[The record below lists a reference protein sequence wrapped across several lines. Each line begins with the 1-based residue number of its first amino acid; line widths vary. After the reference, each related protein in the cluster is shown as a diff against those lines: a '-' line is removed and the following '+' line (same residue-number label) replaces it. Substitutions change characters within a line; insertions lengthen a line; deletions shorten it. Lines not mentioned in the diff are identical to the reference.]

1 MTEVNTGMLL
11 AIGGVLLT
19 NGRVFAL
26 GKKEN
31 LNREDENPFP

>member
-1 MTEVNTGMLL
+1 MKEVNTGAMFM
-11 AIGGVLLT
+11 AIGGVQLT

-31 LNREDENPFP
+31 

>member
-1 MTEVNTGMLL
+1 MKEVNTGMFV
-11 AIGGVLLT
+11 AIGGVLLA

-31 LNREDENPFP
+31 

>member
-1 MTEVNTGMLL
+1 MKEVNTGMFV

-26 GKKEN
+26 GKRRIE
-31 LNREDENPFP
+31 P

>member
-1 MTEVNTGMLL
+1 MNRLMDDKGNEGSEHRAMFM

-19 NGRVFAL
+19 KGRVFAL

-31 LNREDENPFP
+31 

>member
-1 MTEVNTGMLL
+1 MKEVNTGMFV

-31 LNREDENPFP
+31 